1 MTPRPIMLAAA
12 LAALLAAGPVLAQD
26 PANALA
32 RLNERLVAVEANAQY
47 SGLAAYERLQA
58 RQALDAL
65 ARAPGRER
73 EAARYVAER
82 RVEAAEIV
90 ARTQALQRDVD
101 RLDRERSELMLEA
114 SRQEAARARAEA
126 ERLRMEAQL
135 QAEETARLRAQAE
148 ADALARQDVE
158 TALEGVSGAQ
168 EAKLNAARARELQ
181 LARQEAELMARG
193 KLPPSKVDARGEV
206 FTLAGDA
213 FTSGKAT
220 LTPAAANAVRTLSV
234 YLQAIEGGRARV
246 EGHTDSQGSASA
258 NRTLSQQ
265 RANAVRDA
273 LVAAGLPA
281 VRVQALGR
289 GAEQPV
295 GDNRTEAGRA
305 ANRRV
310 EVIVL
315 SK

>member
-1 MTPRPIMLAAA
+1 MPHPLMLAAA
-12 LAALLAAGPVLAQD
+12 LGVVLVAGPALAQD
-26 PANALA
+26 RVDAVAQ
-32 RLNERLVAVEANAQY
+32 LNQRLVAVEASAQY
-47 SGLAAYERLQA
+47 TGLAAYERLQA
-58 RQALDAL
+58 RQAIDAL
-65 ARAPGRER
+65 ANAPSRER

-90 ARTQALQRDVD
+90 ARTQAMQRDVE
-101 RLDRERSELMLEA
+101 RLDRERGELMLEA
-114 SRQEAARARAEA
+114 SRQDAARARAEA
-126 ERLRMEAQL
+126 ERLRMEAQM
-135 QAEETARLRAQAE
+135 QAEEAARLRAQSE
-148 ADALARQDVE
+148 ADAMARQDVE
-158 TALEGVSGAQ
+158 TALEGVAGAQ

-181 LARQEAELMARG
+181 LARQEAELMTRG

-213 FTSGKAT
+213 FTSGKAS
-220 LTPAAANAVRTLSV
+220 LTPAAANAVKTLSV

-246 EGHTDSQGSASA
+246 EGHTDSQGSAAA
-258 NRTLSQQ
+258 NRSLSQQ

-273 LVAAGLPA
+273 LVAGGLPA
-281 VRVQALGR
+281 GRVQATGR
-289 GAEQPV
+289 GPDQPV
-295 GDNRTEAGRA
+295 GDNRTETGRA

>member
-1 MTPRPIMLAAA
+1 MSRPIMLAAV
-12 LAALLAAGPVLAQD
+12 LAAAFVAFPATAQD
-26 PANALA
+26 KADAVA
-32 RLNERLVAVEANAQY
+32 RLNQRLVAVEGNAQY
-47 SGLAAYERLQA
+47 SGMAAYERLQA
-58 RQALDAL
+58 HQAIATL
-65 ARAPGRER
+65 ANAPGRER
-73 EAARYVAER
+73 EAALFVAER
-82 RVEAAEIV
+82 RVEAAEIA
-90 ARTQALQRDVD
+90 ARTEAMRRDVE

-114 SRQEAARARAEA
+114 SRQDAARARAEA

-135 QAEETARLRAQAE
+135 QAEEAARLRAQAE

-158 TALEGVSGAQ
+158 TALEDVAGAQ
-168 EAKLNAARARELQ
+168 EAKLKAARARELQ
-181 LARQEAELMARG
+181 LARQEAELLTGG
-193 KLPPSKVDARGEV
+193 KLPPSKVGPRGEV

-213 FTSGKAT
+213 FTSGKAK
-220 LTPAAANAVRTLSV
+220 LTPAATAAVKTLSA
-234 YLQAIEGGRARV
+234 YLQAVNGARARV
-246 EGHTDSQGSASA
+246 EGHTDSQGSAAA

-265 RANAVRDA
+265 RAAAVREA

-281 VRVQALGR
+281 GRVEAVGH
-289 GAEQPV
+289 GADHPV

>member
-1 MTPRPIMLAAA
+1 MPRSMILSAALAAA
-12 LAALLAAGPVLAQD
+12 LVAAPAVAQD
-26 PANALA
+26 QADAVA
-32 RLNERLVAVEANAQY
+32 RLNQRLVAVEANAQF
-47 SGLAAYERLQA
+47 SGLAALERLQA
-58 RQALDAL
+58 QQAIAAL
-65 ARAPGRER
+65 AQAPGRER
-73 EAARYVAER
+73 DAARFVAER
-82 RVEAAEIV
+82 RVEVAEIA
-90 ARTQALQRDVD
+90 ARTEAMRRDVE

-114 SRQEAARARAEA
+114 SRQDAARARAEA

-135 QAEETARLRAQAE
+135 QAEEAARLRAQAE

-158 TALEGVSGAQ
+158 TALEGVAGAQ

-181 LARQEAELMARG
+181 LARKEAELVTGG

-213 FTSGKAT
+213 FTSGKAK
-220 LTPAAANAVRTLSV
+220 LTPAAAAAVKTLSA
-234 YLQAIEGGRARV
+234 YLQAIAGGRARV
-246 EGHTDSQGSASA
+246 EGHTDSQGSAAA

-265 RANAVRDA
+265 RAAAVREA
-273 LVAAGLPA
+273 LVAAGLAAGRVEA
-281 VRVQALGR
+281 VGQ
-289 GAEQPV
+289 GADQPV

-310 EVIVL
+310 DVIVL